1 MAAAKKNDIASI
13 FLLVAVLLAVAAAF
27 VALWKPLRASTSK
40 GKAIGLLGIAF
51 LVAAVAF
58 LAEPGAAASP
68 FVGMLPDPWIKALI
82 EHNVIAGLLA
92 GFLFLVLY
100 LTGIGMKQPVAP
112 CGARLVAALRQHA
125 PDRVE
130 RLVES
135 IGAAL
140 SDGRIDDATEGEPLT
155 REVANLLS
163 ESGEASAPGACAAAL
178 TELTR
183 EAFSR
188 TLAGAQEDSVISQS
202 ERDHLLAFSMAFPD
216 LFPRAGMEDVLRS
229 AESTCAL
236 RSGRLPE
243 VEAPGILMKYREE
256 KCHFVVRDVELCFEQ
271 TESLGY
277 RGGSVG
283 TTVRAGGLP
292 IRVGVH
298 GGSVRKRTAVKTD
311 DTGTLFVTS
320 RRLVFVG
327 TTKSTTVAVDKI
339 VQVEATS
346 DPPVLTV
353 VAEGPRTKNLF
364 FCTGEAETLAAG
376 IRAIVE
382 QRAV

>member
-13 FLLVAVLLAVAAAF
+13 FLLVAVLLALAAAF
-27 VALWKPLRASTSK
+27 VALWKPLRASTTK
-40 GKAIGLLGIAF
+40 GKALGLLGIAC

-58 LAEPGAAASP
+58 LAEPGAAAFP
-68 FVGMLPDPWIKALI
+68 LGGVLPDPWIEALI

-92 GFLFLVLY
+92 GILFLVLY
-100 LTGIGMKQPVAP
+100 LTGIGMKRLVAP
-112 CGARLVAALRQHA
+112 CGASLVAALRQNA
-125 PDRVE
+125 PDRVASV
-130 RLVES
+130 VES
-135 IGAAL
+135 IVVAL
-140 SDGRIDDATEGEPLT
+140 SDGRIDDATEGEPIA

-163 ESGEASAPGACAAAL
+163 ESGEASDPSASAAVL

-188 TLAGAQEDSVISQS
+188 TLAGAQEDRVISPS
-202 ERDHLLAFSMAFPD
+202 ERDHLLAFSTAFPD

-256 KCHFVVRDVELCFEQ
+256 KCHFVARDVELRFEQ

-277 RGGSVG
+277 RGASVG

-298 GGSVRKRTAVKTD
+298 GGNARKRTAVKTD

-327 TTKSTTVAVDKI
+327 SRKSTTVAIDKI
-339 VQVEATS
+339 VQVEATT

-353 VAEGPRTKNLF
+353 VAEGTRTKNLF
-364 FCTGEAETLAAG
+364 FCTGDAETLAAG

-382 QRAV
+382 QRAA